1 MVNVI
6 VNNQHTGTKI
16 TILKQSINF
25 FLISIMTATAYAG
38 EVVEVISKD
47 LTSSENAE
55 ETLKFLFSD
64 GFMKMSTDQENDVI
78 FNSQS
83 RNMMIISHAEKSYMI
98 FDENTASNIKSE
110 IDKAMEEALAQVPPE
125 QRAMVERMMKQQMGN
140 MNGGAPQM
148 QMEMPKAEI
157 RKVGRSDTINGISCE
172 YYEAYTGNE
181 KDMELCVADW
191 DDIDASENMR
201 NSFMAMGEMMEGFL
215 EQISQ
220 MAPMMQSNDNPFAY
234 LKEMDGYPILSR
246 QFSNGVATEETV
258 LKSITEQDIE
268 KNEFNAPEGYNKQD
282 MMGM

>member
-1 MVNVI
+1 M
-6 VNNQHTGTKI
+6 

-25 FLISIMTATAYAG
+25 FLITIITAAAYAG

-47 LTSSENAE
+47 LTSSEKAE

-64 GFMKMSTDQENDVI
+64 GFMKMSTDPENDVI
-78 FNSQS
+78 FNSAEQ
-83 RNMMIISHAEKSYMI
+83 NMMVISHAEKSYMI
-98 FDENTASNIKSE
+98 FDKNTASSIKSE

-125 QRAMVERMMKQQMGN
+125 QRAMVERMMKQQMQG
-140 MNGGAPQM
+140 MGGAPQM
-148 QMEMPKAEI
+148 QMEMPKTDVRET
-157 RKVGRSDTINGISCE
+157 GRSDTVNGIPCE
-172 YYEAYTGNE
+172 YFEAYTGNE

-191 DDIDASENMR
+191 SDIDASENMR

-215 EQISQ
+215 EQISE

-234 LKEMDGYPILSR
+234 LKEMNGYPILSR
-246 QFSNGVATEETV
+246 QFSNGVAVEEAI
-258 LKSITEQDIE
+258 LKSITEQDID